1 MMACVLLD
9 QMLLHRGQVGENRG
23 KIGP

>member
-9 QMLLHRGQVGENRG
+9 HMLLHRGQVGENRG
-23 KIGP
+23 TIG

>member
-9 QMLLHRGQVGENRG
+9 HLMLHRGQVGDGPRG
-23 KIGP
+23 KIG